1 MGNLGAGSRVIDVI
15 VPVHNRPD
23 YTTFFLRALSST
35 DPGTPIRPVIV
46 DNGSDAETRGVLS
59 RWTSASS
66 SFLGQPM
73 VLTSPS
79 NLGFAGGINLALRSR
94 ELSPIVI
101 IMHNDTRPFP
111 GWAAELEE
119 CIAKASDKVAAI
131 MPRTSYAN
139 ETSMCHLDVRFEF
152 EAIKPPNKDR
162 MTSRKI
168 QALMDRLYAEG
179 HKEILEEA
187 MADLPRTFYCPEVA
201 SFCMI
206 TSRKLLGKG
215 FDEDFFPRGH
225 EDKLWFAKLQRQG
238 FWCEVANWSYV
249 HHFGNITSDG
259 PGFTFPVEYK
269 KSEKLFSSKLRD
281 FERSLEKQE
290 SRPAYNDECR
300 TS

>member
-1 MGNLGAGSRVIDVI
+1 MIDVI
-15 VPVHNRPD
+15 VPIHNRPD

-46 DNGSDAETRGVLS
+46 DNGSDSEIRGVLS
-59 RWTSASS
+59 RWASLS
-66 SFLGQPM
+66 SPFLGQT
-73 VLTSPS
+73 LILNSPS
-79 NLGFAGGINLALRSR
+79 NRGFAGGVNLALRSR
-94 ELSPIVI
+94 PLSPFVI

-111 GWAAELEE
+111 GWAAELKA
-119 CIAKASDKVAAI
+119 CITGAPDKVAAV

-139 ETSMCHLDVRFEF
+139 ETSMCHLDIRFEF

-168 QALMDRLYAEG
+168 QALMDRLYVGG

-187 MADLPRTFYCPEVA
+187 RADLPRTFYCPEVA

-215 FDEDFFPRGH
+215 FDEDFFPRGY
-225 EDKLWFAKLQRQG
+225 EDKLWFAKLERQG
-238 FWCEVANWSYV
+238 FWCEVANWAYV

-259 PGFTFPVEYK
+259 PGFTFPAVYEK
-269 KSEKLFSSKLRD
+269 NEKLFSEKLRN
-281 FERSLEKQE
+281 FEGVLDRRKLRS
-290 SRPAYNDECR
+290 AYNDGCR
-300 TS
+300 TREAPNP